1 MRRNLK
7 AHMFAAA
14 CALTLFASAPSSAAV
29 LSTAADLNVD
39 GAFASSLVQKTTLHA
54 PKGSKCIKWTR
65 TWNTR
70 HGVARRRCVQW
81 R

>member
-7 AHMFAAA
+7 THLIAVA
-14 CALTLFASAPSSAAV
+14 CASVLFASSPSGAAI
-29 LSTAADLNVD
+29 LSTGANLNVD
-39 GAFASSLVQKTTLHA
+39 GASASSFIQKTTLHA
-54 PKGSKCIKWTR
+54 PAGHKCIKWTR